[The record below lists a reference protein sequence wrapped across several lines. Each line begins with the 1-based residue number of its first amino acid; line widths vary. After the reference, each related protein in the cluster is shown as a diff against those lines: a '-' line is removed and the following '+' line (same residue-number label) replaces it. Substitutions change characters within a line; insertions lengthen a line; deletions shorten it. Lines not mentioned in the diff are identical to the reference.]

1 MRSASSPAVGAA
13 EAHPRTAHE
22 EAPAAGAASPSA
34 ADAILGMVDAAGADL
49 LAMGQAHLLGN
60 YRQAPIVLERGRG
73 CEVWDTAGRRYL
85 DLCAGVAVSSLGHA
99 HPRLTAAIAEQAG
112 RLLHASN
119 YFYNAEN
126 VLLAG
131 ELCHAFGYDRAFF
144 CNSGAEANE
153 GLFKLARRH
162 FYGKGDKDRYRFVA
176 FHHSFHGR
184 TMGAVSLTG
193 NPKYHEGFG
202 PPLAG
207 ITHVDYGDLGAVRA
221 AMGDDVA
228 AIIVEPVQG
237 EGGVLPPPPGYLAG
251 LRALA
256 DEHGALL
263 LVDEVQTGVGRT
275 GRWLGQDHDGV
286 RGDGISL
293 AKGLAGGV
301 PIGAMLVT
309 ERLADAL
316 PPGTHGSTFGGN
328 ALASI
333 AARTVLAVIRD
344 EGLCAA
350 AEARG
355 GQLGRG
361 LQRLAEKHPRAAVG
375 ERGRGLL
382 RGLILAPGLD
392 PRAALSVTREQG
404 VLLTA
409 AGTNVLRFTPPLVVT
424 EAQID
429 EGLARVDAAL
439 AILTS
444 TLPPSAPAP

>member
-1 MRSASSPAVGAA
+1 MDSAMKGNDSIAARARAVLT
-13 EAHPRTAHE
+13 PN
-22 EAPAAGAASPSA
+22 S
-34 ADAILGMVDAAGADL
+34 
-49 LAMGQAHLLGN
+49 
-60 YRQAPIVLERGRG
+60 RQAPVALVKGQGSR
-73 CEVWDTAGRRYL
+73 VWDADGKEYL
-85 DLCAGVAVSSLGHA
+85 DLICGIAVNALGHC
-99 HPRLTAAIAEQAG
+99 HPALVRALEEQGRELWHVSNLYFNPRAVELAEALTRSSFA
-112 RLLHASN
+112 RR
-119 YFYNAEN
+119 
-126 VLLAG
+126 V
-131 ELCHAFGYDRAFF
+131 FF

-153 GLFKLARRH
+153 AMLKLARRF
-162 FYGKGDKDRYRFVA
+162 FYAQGQKERYRIIA

-207 ITHVDYGDLGAVRA
+207 ITHVDYGDLEAVRA

-263 LVDEVQTGVGRT
+263 LVDEVQTGVART

-286 RGDGISL
+286 KGDAISL
-293 AKGLAGGV
+293 AKGLGGGV

-309 ERLADAL
+309 ERLGNAL

-328 ALASI
+328 ALASV

-344 EGLCAA
+344 EQLLEA

-355 GQLGRG
+355 VQLGRG
-361 LQRLAEKHPRAAVG
+361 LLALAEKHPRVAVG

-382 RGLILAPGLD
+382 RGLLLAPGLD
-392 PRAALSVTREQG
+392 PRTALGVTREHG

-409 AGTNVLRFTPPLVVT
+409 AGTNVLRFTPPLVVPA
-424 EAQID
+424 AQID
-429 EGLARVDAAL
+429 EGLERVDAAL
-439 AILTS
+439 TALTPGAS
-444 TLPPSAPAP
+444 TSAT